1 MRVGLDGVIED
12 KIERPDGLVT
22 ALIDRKTG
30 DVTSAENPQRMFEI
44 FREEHA
50 PKIKPVMTSAP
61 DSSNVPGSDTQ
72 QTSPEQLF

>member
-1 MRVGLDGVIED
+1 
-12 KIERPDGLVT
+12 
-22 ALIDRKTG
+22 
-30 DVTSAENPQRMFEI
+30 MFEI